1 MADLSWFLA
10 GVASPALLRS
20 GDKPIPNYPQELG
33 AAGLAQRRSER
44 AGAAWDGL
52 VLLGWDVL
60 PVPAAL
66 CRHIRLE
73 RHLAPGIHCLGTACC
88 HPCETTQREPRA
100 HRRLELG
107 PEARGGREGAGGC
120 CSRHESPQTV
130 NSGLWEK
137 LPHPRGEA
145 AECRRSGT
153 EAQPMRK
160 RVVGPHAEST
170 VHLRMEASYTESVR
184 GFVSTVCPWRTLRLL
199 GAVKGKG

>member
-1 MADLSWFLA
+1 MGWSCWAGMSFL
-10 GVASPALLRS
+10 R
-20 GDKPIPNYPQELG
+20 LG
-33 AAGLAQRRSER
+33 
-44 AGAAWDGL
+44 
-52 VLLGWDVL
+52 
-60 PVPAAL
+60 AL

-73 RHLAPGIHCLGTACC
+73 CHLAPRIHCLGTASC
-88 HPCETTQREPRA
+88 HPVKPLRGSLGPIC
-100 HRRLELG
+100 RLELG

-120 CSRHESPQTV
+120 CSQHESPQTV

-153 EAQPMRK
+153 EAQRMRK
-160 RVVGPHAEST
+160 RIVGPHAEST

-184 GFVSTVCPWRTLRLL
+184 GFVSTVCPWQTLRLL